1 MIENVESGGR
11 RREGLRVISD
21 KLHHTSVHGKPAS
34 SRDGEEKY
42 SGCVSKYRFLRFL
55 TVMRA
60 SELRE
65 REGRLEKSIGDGG
78 VFCCS

>member
-11 RREGLRVISD
+11 RRGGLSAISD

-42 SGCVSKYRFLRFL
+42 WGCVSKYRFLRFF

-65 REGRLEKSIGDGG
+65 RGGRLEKSVGNDS